1 MVAARESLKKCF
13 VLAPIGEDGSD
24 IRWRSD
30 NALKHIIKPVA
41 ANCGYEAIRAD
52 EISEPGMITHQIVQH
67 ILEDDLVIAN
77 LTGENPNVY
86 YELALRHA
94 IRKPF
99 IQIVESPTTLPF
111 DVAPARTIYFVNEKD
126 SVERCKQDLARQ
138 IEAAE
143 KNLEEVESPISVAI
157 DILQL
162 RKSNNSIEK
171 SNAEVLSMLQDLRG
185 EFVKKLREQ
194 SERISELQ
202 SLLTT
207 NTQDELTH
215 QTSPIKIIESTGSS
229 NSKEMEWDN
238 FIRQF
243 DYFSI
248 RNLIE
253 EIDKLIG
260 QNTGNALQNTYFH
273 TQYNPHA
280 WESDMPASHISDL
293 SHYHNHFEFEIRT
306 DTKGDILIKRYGSI
320 INISKDDLKN
330 FRDYACVIH

>member
-1 MVAARESLKKCF
+1 
-13 VLAPIGEDGSD
+13 
-24 IRWRSD
+24 
-30 NALKHIIKPVA
+30 
-41 ANCGYEAIRAD
+41 
-52 EISEPGMITHQIVQH
+52 
-67 ILEDDLVIAN
+67 
-77 LTGENPNVY
+77 
-86 YELALRHA
+86 
-94 IRKPF
+94 
-99 IQIVESPTTLPF
+99 
-111 DVAPARTIYFVNEKD
+111 
-126 SVERCKQDLARQ
+126 
-138 IEAAE
+138 
-143 KNLEEVESPISVAI
+143 
-157 DILQL
+157 
-162 RKSNNSIEK
+162 
-171 SNAEVLSMLQDLRG
+171 MLQDLRG